1 MTRSKEPRRDKQLIR
16 PVTWLLF
23 IAIVTFA
30 FFPQIKGIL
39 LAQSETQTEIALA
52 KRSVFDH
59 YASSNLDDR

>member
-1 MTRSKEPRRDKQLIR
+1 MARSQKLHRDKQLIQR
-16 PVTWLLF
+16 VSWLLF

-39 LAQSETQTEIALA
+39 LSQSEIQTQIALA

-59 YASSNLDDR
+59 YASSSLDDR

>member
-16 PVTWLLF
+16 PVSWLLF
-23 IAIVTFA
+23 VAIVTYV
-30 FFPQIKGIL
+30 FFPQIRGVL

-52 KRSVFDH
+52 KRSVLDH